1 MKRLLKKLNLH
12 YSLKDYKFS
21 LVILVLILSVF
32 GVFMV
37 RSARPDFMNNQIMGV
52 ILGLAA
58 MAVISLIDYK
68 WILNLYW
75 PLYAVNLILLAAIW
89 IPGLG
94 VNVNG
99 ATRWLNLGFIQFQ
112 PSDMTKILMILFFAR
127 FLSDREQ
134 NINTPKV
141 ILQAVGLIA
150 PSLLMIHEQ
159 PNLSTTICIAALFC
173 VLLFLAGL
181 SYKFVGAVLAVTVPL
196 AALFL
201 FIAVQPNQ
209 PILQDYQ
216 QERILAWLEPE
227 KYADDES
234 YQQLNSVMAIG
245 SGQLSGKGY
254 NNDETNSVKNGNFVL
269 EPQTDFIFAIIGEE
283 LGFVGCCAVIFLI
296 LLIVVDCI
304 LIGLKAKDT
313 GGRIICGGMAALIGI
328 QSFCIAYRG
337 ILSKH
342 DLYATETTGMLVESV
357 TNLSIH
363 KFLPGHVGGKQ
374 QLGSQIEHN
383 NIDLLIFFRDPLTP
397 RSHEPDVN
405 DIVKLCDI
413 YNIPIATNIA
423 TAEALI
429 LALDRGDLDWRE
441 MYK

>member
-21 LVILVLILSVF
+21 LVILVLILSIF

-37 RSARPDFMNNQIMGV
+37 RSARADYMNNQIMGV
-52 ILGLAA
+52 ILGLIA

-68 WILNLYW
+68 WILSLYW
-75 PLYAVNLILLAAIW
+75 PLYIINLILLAAIW

-112 PSDMTKILMILFFAR
+112 PSDMTKILMILFFAK
-127 FLSDREQ
+127 FLADREEK
-134 NINTPKV
+134 INTPKL
-141 ILQAVGLIA
+141 ILQAVGLIL
-150 PSLLMIHEQ
+150 PSLALIYKQ
-159 PNLSTTICIAALFC
+159 PNLSTTICVAALFC

-181 SYKFVGAVLAVTVPL
+181 SYKFVGTVLAVTVPL
-196 AALFL
+196 IALFL

-328 QSFCIAYRG
+328 QSFIN
-337 ILSKH
+337 ISV
-342 DLYATETTGMLVESV
+342 AT
-357 TNLSIH
+357 
-363 KFLPGHVGGKQ
+363 
-374 QLGSQIEHN
+374 
-383 NIDLLIFFRDPLTP
+383 
-397 RSHEPDVN
+397 
-405 DIVKLCDI
+405 
-413 YNIPIATNIA
+413 
-423 TAEALI
+423 LI
-429 LALDRGDLDWRE
+429 LPNTGLSLPFVSYGLTSVVCFF
-441 MYK
+441 MGIGFVLNVGLQPNKYQ